1 MKHLSTYR
9 KRNQRDS
16 LSSGE
21 RNGNSLNQ
29 PPHCI
34 YPVRVYRVRGLGLQ
48 GLLVL
53 DTKSYQAIREL
64 NGLESPTKEGESPLN
79 EI

>member
-29 PPHCI
+29 LPHGA
-34 YPVRVYRVRGLGLQ
+34 YASAQRAWVGVAGLAIWN
-48 GLLVL
+48 VL
-53 DTKSYQAIREL
+53 TVS
-64 NGLESPTKEGESPLN
+64 
-79 EI
+79 